1 MNFNII
7 EIAGAIVAEVNRHSV
22 QQRERRNIRREQ
34 EGHVNSLWR
43 KREEKKLQLQSK
55 LLVLVLL
62 LVVLLIIII
71 LLMVLLAVLVVAT
84 WREQIYNKL
93 VQENGWD

>member
-22 QQRERRNIRREQ
+22 QQRERKNIRREQ

-43 KREEKKLQLQSK
+43 KREEKKTAIKVISIG
-55 LLVLVLL
+55 
-62 LVVLLIIII
+62 IIVGSII
-71 LLMVLLAVLVVAT
+71 
-84 WREQIYNKL
+84 
-93 VQENGWD
+93 NGNNIINGVIGSTGSSNLEEANI

>member
-22 QQRERRNIRREQ
+22 QQRERKNIRREQ

-43 KREEKKLQLQSK
+43 KREEKKTAIKVISIG
-55 LLVLVLL
+55 
-62 LVVLLIIII
+62 IIVGSILNGNNII
-71 LLMVLLAVLVVAT
+71 
-84 WREQIYNKL
+84 
-93 VQENGWD
+93 NGVIGSTGSSNLEEANI